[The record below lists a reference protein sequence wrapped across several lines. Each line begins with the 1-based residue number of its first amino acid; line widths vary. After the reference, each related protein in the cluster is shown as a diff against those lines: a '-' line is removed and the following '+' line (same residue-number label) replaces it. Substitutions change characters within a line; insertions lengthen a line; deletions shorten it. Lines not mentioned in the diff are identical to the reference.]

1 MYDLVFQQAACGS
14 FPLEHYPC
22 CARCNQ
28 PP

>member
-1 MYDLVFQQAACGS
+1 MYDLVFQQAACDS

-22 CARCNQ
+22 CAGCNQ